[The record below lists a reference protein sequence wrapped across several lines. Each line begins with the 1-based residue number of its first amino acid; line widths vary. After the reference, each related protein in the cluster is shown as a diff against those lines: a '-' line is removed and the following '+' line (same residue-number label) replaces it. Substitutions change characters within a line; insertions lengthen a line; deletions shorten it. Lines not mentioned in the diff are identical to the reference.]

1 MSINGGRT
9 QGAVEKIATFLNYCA
24 MVAIALSIL
33 LTTADATLRYAFS
46 SGIPGS
52 YHLTEFLLV
61 AMIALPLARCQ
72 IIQSHIRVDI
82 LIHRIHGRALHM
94 IEFVT
99 LVLAFILF
107 ALAAYTTGENAVIAF
122 VKGDFE
128 RGIINYPLWP
138 AKSFV
143 PIGIGVFCLTLL
155 VEIYRHAKGMIKPQ
169 SVSDEIKS
177 ASI

>member
-1 MSINGGRT
+1 MGINGGRA
-9 QGAVEKIATFLNYCA
+9 QRGVERIATFLNSCA
-24 MVAIALSIL
+24 MAAMALCIL
-33 LTTADATLRYAFS
+33 LTTVDAILRYVFS

-52 YHLTEFLLV
+52 YHLNESLLV
-61 AMIALPLARCQ
+61 AIIALPLARCQ
-72 IIQSHIRVDI
+72 IKRSHIRVDI

-99 LVLAFILF
+99 LVLAFVLF
-107 ALAAYTTGENAVIAF
+107 ALAVYTTGENAIIAF

-143 PIGIGVFCLTLL
+143 PIGIGLFCLTLL
-155 VEIYRHAKGMIKPQ
+155 VDIFRHAKGILKPK
-169 SVSDEIKS
+169 SVSDKIE
-177 ASI
+177 ASSV

>member
-1 MSINGGRT
+1 MSIEGGRA
-9 QGAVEKIATFLNYCA
+9 QGIIEKIATFLNYGA
-24 MVAIALSIL
+24 MAAIALSIL
-33 LTTADATLRYAFS
+33 LTIADATLRYCFA

-72 IIQSHIRVDI
+72 IIRSHIRVDI
-82 LIHRIHGRALHM
+82 LIQHIHGRVLHM

-107 ALAAYTTGENAVIAF
+107 AVAAYTTGENAVIAF
-122 VKGDFE
+122 VKGDFV

-138 AKSFV
+138 AKSFI
-143 PIGIGVFCLTLL
+143 PIGVGVFCLALL
-155 VEIYRHAKGMIKPQ
+155 LDIVYHAKGILKPRN
-169 SVSDEIKS
+169 VSDKIES
-177 ASI
+177 GSI

>member
-1 MSINGGRT
+1 MSINGGRA

-24 MVAIALSIL
+24 MVSIALSIL
-33 LTTADATLRYAFS
+33 LTTADATLRYGFS

-52 YHLTEFLLV
+52 YHLSEFLLV

-72 IIQSHIRVDI
+72 MIRSHIRIDI
-82 LIHRIHGRALHM
+82 LIRHIHGRALHI
-94 IEFVT
+94 IEFIT

-155 VEIYRHAKGMIKPQ
+155 VDIFRHAKGIVRPQ
-169 SVSDEIKS
+169 SVSDEIES
-177 ASI
+177 GSI

>member
-1 MSINGGRT
+1 MSISGGRA
-9 QGAVEKIATFLNYCA
+9 QGAVEKIATFLNYGA

-33 LTTADATLRYAFS
+33 LTIADATLRYAFS

-52 YHLTEFLLV
+52 YHLSEFLLV
-61 AMIALPLARCQ
+61 AIIALPLARCQ
-72 IIQSHIRVDI
+72 IIHSHIRVDI
-82 LIHRIHGRALHM
+82 LIRRIHGRALHI
-94 IEFVT
+94 IEFLS

-143 PIGIGVFCLTLL
+143 PIGIGIFCLTLL
-155 VEIYRHAKGMIKPQ
+155 VDIFRRAKGIIKPQ
-169 SVSDEIKS
+169 SVSDEIES
-177 ASI
+177 GSI

>member
-1 MSINGGRT
+1 VGINGGRAQT
-9 QGAVEKIATFLNYCA
+9 AVERIATLLNYCA

-33 LTTADATLRYAFS
+33 LTTVDATLRYAFS

-52 YHLTEFLLV
+52 YHLNEFLLV
-61 AMIALPLARCQ
+61 AIIALPLARCQ
-72 IIQSHIRVDI
+72 VTHSHIRVDI
-82 LIHRIHGRALHM
+82 LIHRIHGRALHI

-107 ALAAYTTGENAVIAF
+107 ATAVYTTGENAVIAF

-143 PIGIGVFCLTLL
+143 PLGIGVFCLSLL
-155 VEIYRHAKGMIKPQ
+155 VDIFCHAKGIIKPQ
-169 SVSDEIKS
+169 SVSDKIES
-177 ASI
+177 GSI